1 MAVASVL
8 AGAVHQSLD
17 FLPGEVPAGSACRTV
32 KFTVVSAVFLDAG
45 NIEGVSENRAAFAAK
60 SILTGAATTST
71 SHGCCCGGFERGQ
84 VIRTVAGSRR
94 EQFCSPQDFLVDPF
108 LCAVTV
114 VRSRS
119 VKLIALSECC
129 RKSGDVPKSPL
140 QEKWQPD
147 AVGGHKIAG

>member
-60 SILTGAATTST
+60 E
-71 SHGCCCGGFERGQ
+71 HPYGGGNDFHKPWMLL
-84 VIRTVAGSRR
+84 RR
-94 EQFCSPQDFLVDPF
+94 L
-108 LCAVTV
+108 
-114 VRSRS
+114 
-119 VKLIALSECC
+119 
-129 RKSGDVPKSPL
+129 
-140 QEKWQPD
+140 
-147 AVGGHKIAG
+147 

>member
-1 MAVASVL
+1 MPSIALPRSSASL
-8 AGAVHQSLD
+8 SSD
-17 FLPGEVPAGSACRTV
+17 DEVPRIFTRKSRLKPGKFLITSAKRLLQQNLPTPDSCT
-32 KFTVVSAVFLDAG
+32 
-45 NIEGVSENRAAFAAK
+45 AAK

-119 VKLIALSECC
+119 VKLIALTECC
-129 RKSGDVPKSPL
+129 QKSGDVPKSPL